1 MSDLSAP
8 GWWQASDGK
17 WYPPALLPAGWG
29 INGDGTV
36 SKLVE
41 PVSAETAVDDTV
53 EPGQVREGVQSPSP
67 AAATIAS
74 VAHCTSCGMPLPE
87 GARFC
92 PRCGRALADS
102 QLPERGVDI
111 ATVTESG
118 HVRVR
123 VGRVLLIALG
133 VAAVIGLAGTAFA
146 LLRSKATSKHDISGS
161 FTLFDTDLLG
171 DEGEPCEGDGGYS
184 DLGSGTPVRV
194 TDAEG
199 KLIGATTLGFGDIV
213 SSGTCS
219 FDFLLEDVA
228 DTEFYR
234 FEVGDRGEISYPKE
248 DLEDIGW
255 SVFFSIGE

>member
-17 WYPPALLPAGWG
+17 WYPPSLLPSGWR
-29 INGDGTV
+29 INADGTV
-36 SKLVE
+36 SRLDV
-41 PVSAETAVDDTV
+41 PLSAETSTVDDAREQSTSPLA
-53 EPGQVREGVQSPSP
+53 EPFGADQ
-67 AAATIAS
+67 
-74 VAHCTSCGMPLPE
+74 HCTSCGMSVPA

-92 PRCGRALADS
+92 PRCGRALSDA

-146 LLRSKATSKHDISGS
+146 LLRSKASSKHDISGS
-161 FTLFDTDLLG
+161 FTLFDSDLVG
-171 DEGEPCEGDGGYS
+171 DEGDLCEGEGGYS

-199 KLIGATTLGFGDIV
+199 KLIGATSLGFGEIV
-213 SSGTCS
+213 TSGTCS
-219 FDFLLEDVA
+219 FDFVLEGVEDA
-228 DTEFYR
+228 EFYR

-255 SVFFSIGE
+255 SVFFSIGD